1 MPKACVQ
8 HVKKLRIAPW
18 INSAQQSTVGSLTS
32 IHLKEPWV
40 KAQLIRKVTQQLFA
54 QLSTYKNSFSPL
66 MNTFFTQFP
75 QHLLLKPLKE
85 N

>member
-1 MPKACVQ
+1 MLKACVQ
-8 HVKKLRIAPW
+8 HVKKLRTAPW
-18 INSAQQSTVGSLTS
+18 INSAQQSTVGSLAS
-32 IHLKEPWV
+32 IRPKESWV
-40 KAQLIRKVTQQLFA
+40 KAQLIRKVTPQLFA
-54 QLSTYKNSFSPL
+54 QLSTYKNSSSPL